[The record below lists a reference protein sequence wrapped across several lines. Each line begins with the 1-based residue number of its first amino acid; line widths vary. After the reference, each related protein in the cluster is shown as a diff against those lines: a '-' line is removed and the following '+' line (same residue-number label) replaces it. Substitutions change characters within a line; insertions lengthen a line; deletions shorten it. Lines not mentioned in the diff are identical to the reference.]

1 MQPYVADELLTT
13 AEVARMLRVNRATV
27 TRYARLG
34 QLRAIRLPSGV
45 YRFRR
50 KDVERLLSDESDT
63 SDR

>member
-1 MQPYVADELLTT
+1 MSDELLTT

-34 QLRAIRLPSGV
+34 QLPFVRLPSGV

-50 KDVERLLSDESDT
+50 QDIEKLLREHLEQLPP
-63 SDR
+63 

>member
-1 MQPYVADELLTT
+1 MADELLTT

-34 QLRAIRLPSGV
+34 LLPFVRLPSGV

-50 KDVERLLSDESDT
+50 EDIEALLRRESVE
-63 SDR
+63 